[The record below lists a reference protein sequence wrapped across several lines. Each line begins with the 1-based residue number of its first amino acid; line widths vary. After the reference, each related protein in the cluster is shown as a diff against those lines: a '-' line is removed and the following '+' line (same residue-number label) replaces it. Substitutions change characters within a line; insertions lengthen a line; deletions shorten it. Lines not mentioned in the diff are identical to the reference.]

1 MKELSRHIQVLL
13 LENDCVIVPGLGGFI
28 AHYRPAFRD
37 EQGNFV
43 PQMRSIGFNPRI
55 VMNDG
60 LLAQSYMQ
68 AYSTDF
74 PDATRKIETVVDA
87 LKDEIY
93 EKGEVTFEGIG
104 TLSYNIKGEYEFS
117 PSQESFFTPS
127 LYGLEPFTLPK
138 LNVEAMTTESEN
150 VLSIEGSCQSESENI
165 NIEGD
170 NRQSVQAASEETPAQ
185 TKVMPMKPIRW
196 WQGVAAAAA
205 AVVLFFLMSLSA
217 ENTYISEASLGTAT
231 LFDAIRGQS
240 MISTVKTDQDKKKT
254 TSTSTDKTSEK
265 TTEKNNANTLK
276 PTSVKT
282 EVVEQDNVETN
293 DQDKTQDNKDKKA
306 TENEQQSDKKTTDN
320 KQTNAT
326 TNNSSNKQTNE
337 QPASSTTTKKT
348 NSTSSESNSV
358 STKKSSSS
366 TSSTSSSSSSS
377 SSTLGKLFYVIVS
390 SLTNS
395 SDAEKEVSKLK
406 SAGYTDAQVIE
417 SDGRYRV
424 AVTSCSSQSEAY
436 NKIEQYQNEG
446 SFDQAWV
453 LNSNK

>member
-1 MKELSRHIQVLL
+1 MKELSKHIQVLL

-37 EQGNFV
+37 EEGNFV

-87 LKDEIY
+87 VKDEIY

-127 LYGLEPFTLPK
+127 LYGLEPFSLPK
-138 LNVEAMTTESEN
+138 LKVEALADAESGN
-150 VLSIEGSCQSESENI
+150 AQSIAASCKSESI
-165 NIEGD
+165 NIEDG
-170 NRQSVQAASEETPAQ
+170 NSQSAQAASEESTAQ

-240 MISTVKTDQDKKKT
+240 MISTVKVDQDNKKST
-254 TSTSTDKTSEK
+254 TTSTDKTTEK

-282 EVVEQDNVETN
+282 EVVEQDNTDAN
-293 DQDKTQDNKDKKA
+293 DQDKTLDNKDKKA
-306 TENEQQSDKKTTDN
+306 TNNEQQSDKKTTDN

-337 QPASSTTTKKT
+337 QPSSSTTTKKA

-358 STKKSSSS
+358 STKKDSSSS
-366 TSSTSSSSSSS
+366 SSTSSSSSSS